1 MWPDRIKQ
9 TLEEI
14 NLNRFMER
22 YTREKK
28 KEIFE
33 WKTKYKNEI
42 DWRRSVEIMKSRL
55 NVLSPLQNLHI

>member
-1 MWPDRIKQ
+1 
-9 TLEEI
+9 
-14 NLNRFMER
+14 MER

-42 DWRRSVEIMKSRL
+42 DWRRSAEIMKSRL